1 MSAFFSKVLPNSL
14 LLISMPL
21 AASVSTHALV
31 VFATGFMMPEPNP
44 VRKGTLLDITIV
56 NTSSDIAPKKAD
68 FIAQANQEG
77 SGTLAEKKRITSR
90 MASENPNLT
99 DGDQTFASEESAP
112 EITPK
117 PKPQVLTTK
126 GKTRKV
132 IDKQIVEEEILDPV
146 IKNAE
151 LSEKSEE
158 IRMLMAETSEQEQ
171 RYAKRPRI
179 HFVDSISAKSSVEAR
194 YINNWAKKLERIG
207 NINFPNEAIRLSLSG
222 TLILNATLDRAGRV
236 VEMQIDVSSGS
247 PILDKAA
254 LRIVKLA
261 APYEPLPAGIR
272 KKYDRLNI
280 TRSMVF
286 HKENGRTT
294 FTTN

>member
-1 MSAFFSKVLPNSL
+1 MSDIFSNKAQKSPMFTSLPVALFLHAVL
-14 LLISMPL
+14 I
-21 AASVSTHALV
+21 
-31 VFATGFMMPEPNP
+31 FATGFMMPEPNP
-44 VRKGTLLDITIV
+44 VRKSTLLDITLV
-56 NTSSDIAPKKAD
+56 NTNSEFAPKDAD

-77 SGTLAEKKRITSR
+77 GGTLDEKKRITSPL
-90 MASENPNLT
+90 ASENPNTT

-112 EITPK
+112 EVTPK

-126 GKTRKV
+126 GKTQKK
-132 IDKQIVEEEILDPV
+132 INKQIIEEEIQEPT
-146 IKNAE
+146 IRNAE
-151 LSEKSEE
+151 VSEKSEE

-171 RYAKRPRI
+171 RYARRPRI

-207 NINFPNEAIRLSLSG
+207 NINFPDEAIRLSLSG
-222 TLILNATLDRAGRV
+222 TLILNATLDRSGRV

-247 PILDKAA
+247 RVLDKAA

-261 APYEPLPAGIR
+261 APYEPLPKDIR
-272 KKYDRLNI
+272 QKYDRLNI

-286 HKENGRTT
+286 HKENGRTS
-294 FTTN
+294 FTTK

>member
-1 MSAFFSKVLPNSL
+1 MSEILPIKAQKNFMVT
-14 LLISMPL
+14 SMPVAVFL
-21 AASVSTHALV
+21 HAVLI
-31 VFATGFMMPEPNP
+31 FATGFMIPEPNP
-44 VRKGTLLDITIV
+44 VRKSTLLDITLV
-56 NTSSDIAPKKAD
+56 NTSSDIAPKDAD
-68 FIAQANQEG
+68 FIAQANQQGGG
-77 SGTLAEKKRITSR
+77 SLDKKRRITSPF
-90 MASENPNLT
+90 ASENPNMA
-99 DGDQTFASEESAP
+99 DGDQVFSSEESALMV
-112 EITPK
+112 TPK

-126 GKTRKV
+126 GKTNKTV
-132 IDKQIVEEEILDPV
+132 NKQIIEEEVKEPLVLKAD
-146 IKNAE
+146 A
-151 LSEKSEE
+151 SEKAEE
-158 IRMLMAETSEQEQ
+158 IATLMAEMNKEEQ

-207 NINFPNEAIRLSLSG
+207 NINFPNDAIRLSLSG

-247 PILDKAA
+247 RVLDKAA

-261 APYEPLPAGIR
+261 APYQPLPSEIR

-286 HKENGRTT
+286 HKEDGKTS
-294 FTTN
+294 FSTN

>member
-1 MSAFFSKVLPNSL
+1 MSEIFSNTAQKSPLFTSLPVAVFLHAVL
-14 LLISMPL
+14 I
-21 AASVSTHALV
+21 
-31 VFATGFMMPEPNP
+31 FATGFMTPEPNP
-44 VRKGTLLDITIV
+44 VRKSTLLDITLV
-56 NTSSDIAPKKAD
+56 NTSSDIAPKDAD

-77 SGTLAEKKRITSR
+77 SGSLEEKSRITSPL
-90 MASENPNLT
+90 ASENPNT
-99 DGDQTFASEESAP
+99 SDGDQNFASEESAP
-112 EITPK
+112 QVTPK
-117 PKPQVLTTK
+117 PKPQILTTK
-126 GKTRKV
+126 GKTRKT
-132 IDKQIVEEEILDPV
+132 INKQILEEHVEDPTLVKAEVSEKAEEI
-146 IKNAE
+146 A
-151 LSEKSEE
+151 
-158 IRMLMAETSEQEQ
+158 MLMAEMNKEEQ

-194 YINNWAKKLERIG
+194 YISNWAKKLERIG

-222 TLILNATLDRAGRV
+222 TLILNATLDRAGRI

-247 PILDKAA
+247 QVLDKAA

-261 APYEPLPAGIR
+261 APYEPLPSEIR

-286 HKENGRTT
+286 HKEDGRTS

>member
-1 MSAFFSKVLPNSL
+1 MSDTFSNKAQKSPMFTSLPVALFLHAVL
-14 LLISMPL
+14 I
-21 AASVSTHALV
+21 
-31 VFATGFMMPEPNP
+31 FATGFMMPEPNP
-44 VRKGTLLDITIV
+44 VRKSTLLDITLV
-56 NTSSDIAPKKAD
+56 NTNSEFAPKDAD

-77 SGTLAEKKRITSR
+77 GGTLDEKKRITSPL
-90 MASENPNLT
+90 ASENPNTT

-112 EITPK
+112 EVTPK

-126 GKTRKV
+126 GNTQKK
-132 IDKQIVEEEILDPV
+132 INKQITEEEIQEPT
-146 IKNAE
+146 IRNAE
-151 LSEKSEE
+151 VSEKSEE

-171 RYAKRPRI
+171 RYARRPRI

-222 TLILNATLDRAGRV
+222 TLILNATLDRSGRV

-247 PILDKAA
+247 RVLDKAA

-261 APYEPLPAGIR
+261 APYEPLPKDIR
-272 KKYDRLNI
+272 QKYDRLNI

-286 HKENGRTT
+286 HKENGRTS
-294 FTTN
+294 FTTK

>member
-1 MSAFFSKVLPNSL
+1 MSEIFSKKAQKSL
-14 LLISMPL
+14 LFTGFPVAVFLHLVLI
-21 AASVSTHALV
+21 
-31 VFATGFMMPEPNP
+31 FATGFMVPEPNP
-44 VRKGTLLDITIV
+44 VRKSTLLDITLV
-56 NTSSDIAPKKAD
+56 NTSSDIAPKDAD
-68 FIAQANQEG
+68 FIAQANQQGGG
-77 SGTLAEKKRITSR
+77 SLDKKSRITSPF
-90 MASENPNLT
+90 ASQNPNMT
-99 DGDQTFASEESAP
+99 DGDETFASEESAP

-126 GKTRKV
+126 GKTQKT
-132 IDKQIVEEEILDPV
+132 INKQIVEEEVQDPV
-146 IKNAE
+146 IRKAE
-151 LSEKSEE
+151 VSEKAEE
-158 IRMLMAETSEQEQ
+158 IAMLMAETSKQEQ
-171 RYAKRPRI
+171 QYAKRPRI

-207 NINFPNEAIRLSLSG
+207 NINFPDEAIRLSLSG

-247 PILDKAA
+247 RVLDKAA

-261 APYEPLPAGIR
+261 APYEPLPPEVR

-286 HKENGRTT
+286 HKEDGRTS

>member
-1 MSAFFSKVLPNSL
+1 MSEFFSNKAKKSPMFTSLPVALFLHAVL
-14 LLISMPL
+14 I
-21 AASVSTHALV
+21 
-31 VFATGFMMPEPNP
+31 FATGFMMPEPNP
-44 VRKGTLLDITIV
+44 VRKSTLLDITLV
-56 NTSSDIAPKKAD
+56 NSSAEFAPKDAD
-68 FIAQANQEG
+68 FIAQANQQVGG
-77 SGTLAEKKRITSR
+77 SVAEKKRPTSPV
-90 MASENPNLT
+90 ASENPNLT

-112 EITPK
+112 VITPK

-126 GKTRKV
+126 GKTRKK
-132 IDKQIVEEEILDPV
+132 INKQIVEEEIQEPV
-146 IKNAE
+146 LKNAE
-151 LSEKSEE
+151 VSEKSEE

-171 RYAKRPRI
+171 RYARRPRI

-222 TLILNATLDRAGRV
+222 TLILNATLDRSGRV

-247 PILDKAA
+247 RVLDRAA

-261 APYEPLPAGIR
+261 APYEPLPRDIR
-272 KKYDRLNI
+272 QKYDRLNI

>member
-1 MSAFFSKVLPNSL
+1 MSEIIPNKTPKSPL
-14 LLISMPL
+14 FTSMPVAVFL
-21 AASVSTHALV
+21 HAVLI
-31 VFATGFMMPEPNP
+31 FATGFMTPEPNP
-44 VRKGTLLDITIV
+44 VQKSTLLDITLV
-56 NTSSDIAPKKAD
+56 NTYSDVAPKDAD
-68 FIAQANQEG
+68 FIAQANQQGGG
-77 SGTLAEKKRITSR
+77 SLEEKSRITSPF
-90 MASENPNLT
+90 ASENPNST
-99 DGDQTFASEESAP
+99 DGEQTFASEESAP
-112 EITPK
+112 QVTPK

-126 GKTRKV
+126 GKTKKT
-132 IDKQIVEEEILDPV
+132 INKQIIEEEV
-146 IKNAE
+146 KEATVVTAE
-151 LSEKSEE
+151 VSEKAEE
-158 IRMLMAETSEQEQ
+158 IAVLMAEMNKEEQ

-207 NINFPNEAIRLSLSG
+207 NINFPDEAIRLSLSG

-247 PILDKAA
+247 RVLDKAA

-261 APYEPLPAGIR
+261 APYEPLPSEIR

-286 HKENGRTT
+286 HKENGKTT

>member
-1 MSAFFSKVLPNSL
+1 MSDIFSNKAQKSPMFTSLPVALFLHAVL
-14 LLISMPL
+14 I
-21 AASVSTHALV
+21 
-31 VFATGFMMPEPNP
+31 FATGFMMPEPNP
-44 VRKGTLLDITIV
+44 VRKSTLLDITLV
-56 NTSSDIAPKKAD
+56 NTNSEFAPKDAD

-77 SGTLAEKKRITSR
+77 GGTLDEKKRITSPL
-90 MASENPNLT
+90 ASENPNTT

-112 EITPK
+112 EVTPK

-126 GKTRKV
+126 GKTQKK
-132 IDKQIVEEEILDPV
+132 INKQIIEEEIQEPT
-146 IKNAE
+146 IRNAE
-151 LSEKSEE
+151 VSEKSEE

-171 RYAKRPRI
+171 RYARRPRI

-222 TLILNATLDRAGRV
+222 TLILNATLDRSGRV

-247 PILDKAA
+247 RVLDKAA

-261 APYEPLPAGIR
+261 APYEPLPKDIR
-272 KKYDRLNI
+272 QKYDRLNI

-286 HKENGRTT
+286 HKENGRTS
-294 FTTN
+294 FTTK

>member
-1 MSAFFSKVLPNSL
+1 MSEIIPNKTPKSPL
-14 LLISMPL
+14 FTSMPVAVFL
-21 AASVSTHALV
+21 HAVLI
-31 VFATGFMMPEPNP
+31 FATGFMTPEPNP
-44 VRKGTLLDITIV
+44 VRKSTLLDITLV
-56 NTSSDIAPKKAD
+56 NTSSDVAPKDAD
-68 FIAQANQEG
+68 FIAQANQQGGG
-77 SGTLAEKKRITSR
+77 SLDKKSRITSPF
-90 MASENPNLT
+90 ASENPNIT

-112 EITPK
+112 QITPK
-117 PKPQVLTTK
+117 PKPQILTTK
-126 GKTRKV
+126 GKTNKT
-132 IDKQIVEEEILDPV
+132 INEQIIEEEV
-146 IKNAE
+146 NE
-151 LSEKSEE
+151 ETVVNEEVSEKAEE
-158 IRMLMAETSEQEQ
+158 IAMLMAEMNKEEQ

-247 PILDKAA
+247 RVLDKAA

-261 APYEPLPAGIR
+261 APYEPLPSEIR

-286 HKENGRTT
+286 HKENGKTT

>member
-1 MSAFFSKVLPNSL
+1 MSEIFSNKAQKSPMFTSLPVALFLHAVL
-14 LLISMPL
+14 I
-21 AASVSTHALV
+21 
-31 VFATGFMMPEPNP
+31 FATGFMMPEPNP
-44 VRKGTLLDITIV
+44 VRKSTLLDITLV
-56 NTSSDIAPKKAD
+56 NSSSEFAPKDAD

-77 SGTLAEKKRITSR
+77 GGTLDEKKRITSPL
-90 MASENPNLT
+90 ASQNPNTT

-112 EITPK
+112 EVTPK

-126 GKTRKV
+126 GKTQKK
-132 IDKQIVEEEILDPV
+132 INKQIIEEEIQEPT
-146 IKNAE
+146 IRNAE
-151 LSEKSEE
+151 VSEKSEE

-171 RYAKRPRI
+171 RYARRPRI

-222 TLILNATLDRAGRV
+222 TLILNATLDRSGRV

-247 PILDKAA
+247 RVLDKAA

-261 APYEPLPAGIR
+261 APYEPLPKDIR
-272 KKYDRLNI
+272 QKYDRLNI

-286 HKENGRTT
+286 HKENGRTS
-294 FTTN
+294 FTTK

>member
-1 MSAFFSKVLPNSL
+1 MSEIFSNKAQKSPMFTSLPVALFLHAVL
-14 LLISMPL
+14 I
-21 AASVSTHALV
+21 
-31 VFATGFMMPEPNP
+31 FATGFMMPEPNP
-44 VRKGTLLDITIV
+44 VRKSTLLDITLV
-56 NTSSDIAPKKAD
+56 NSSSEFAPKDAD

-77 SGTLAEKKRITSR
+77 GGTLDEKKRITSPL
-90 MASENPNLT
+90 ASQNPNTT

-112 EITPK
+112 EVTPK

-126 GKTRKV
+126 GKTRKK
-132 IDKQIVEEEILDPV
+132 INKQIIAEEIQEPT
-146 IKNAE
+146 IRNAE
-151 LSEKSEE
+151 VSEKSEE

-171 RYAKRPRI
+171 RYARRPRI

-222 TLILNATLDRAGRV
+222 TLILNATLDRSGRV

-247 PILDKAA
+247 RVLDKAA

-261 APYEPLPAGIR
+261 APYEPLPKDIR
-272 KKYDRLNI
+272 QKYDRLNI

-286 HKENGRTT
+286 HKENGRTS
-294 FTTN
+294 FTTK

>member
-1 MSAFFSKVLPNSL
+1 MSEIFSNKAQKSIMFTSLPVAVFLHAVL
-14 LLISMPL
+14 I
-21 AASVSTHALV
+21 
-31 VFATGFMMPEPNP
+31 FATGFMMPEPNP
-44 VRKGTLLDITIV
+44 VRKSTLLDITLV
-56 NTSSDIAPKKAD
+56 NSSSDIAPKDAD
-68 FIAQANQEG
+68 FIAQANQQGGG
-77 SGTLAEKKRITSR
+77 SLDVKKRITSPL
-90 MASENPNLT
+90 ASENPNMT
-99 DGDQTFASEESAP
+99 DGDQAFASEESAP
-112 EITPK
+112 EVTPR

-126 GKTRKV
+126 GKTRKK
-132 IDKQIVEEEILDPV
+132 INKQIVEEEIQEPV
-146 IKNAE
+146 VRNAE
-151 LSEKSEE
+151 VSEKSEE

-171 RYAKRPRI
+171 RYARRPRI

-207 NINFPNEAIRLSLSG
+207 NINFPDEAIRLSLSG

-247 PILDKAA
+247 RVLDKAA

-272 KKYDRLNI
+272 QKYDRLNI

>member
-1 MSAFFSKVLPNSL
+1 MSEIIPNKTPKSPL
-14 LLISMPL
+14 FTSMPVAVFL
-21 AASVSTHALV
+21 HAVLI
-31 VFATGFMMPEPNP
+31 FATGFMTPEPNP
-44 VRKGTLLDITIV
+44 VRKSTLLDITLV
-56 NTSSDIAPKKAD
+56 NTSSDVAPKDAD
-68 FIAQANQEG
+68 FIAQANQQGGG
-77 SGTLAEKKRITSR
+77 SLDKKSRITSPF
-90 MASENPNLT
+90 ASENPNIT

-112 EITPK
+112 QITPK
-117 PKPQVLTTK
+117 PKPQILTTK
-126 GKTRKV
+126 GNTNKT
-132 IDKQIVEEEILDPV
+132 INEQIIEEEV
-146 IKNAE
+146 NE
-151 LSEKSEE
+151 ETVVNEEVSEKAEE
-158 IRMLMAETSEQEQ
+158 IAMLMAEMNKEEQ

-247 PILDKAA
+247 RVLDKAA

-261 APYEPLPAGIR
+261 APYEPLPSEIR

-286 HKENGRTT
+286 HKENGKTT

>member
-1 MSAFFSKVLPNSL
+1 MSEIFSNKAQKSPMFTSLPVALFLHAVL
-14 LLISMPL
+14 I
-21 AASVSTHALV
+21 
-31 VFATGFMMPEPNP
+31 FATGFMMPEPNP
-44 VRKGTLLDITIV
+44 VRKSTLLDITLV
-56 NTSSDIAPKKAD
+56 NSSSEFAPKDAD

-77 SGTLAEKKRITSR
+77 GGTLDEKKRITSPL
-90 MASENPNLT
+90 ASQNPNTT

-112 EITPK
+112 EVTPK

-126 GKTRKV
+126 GKTRKK
-132 IDKQIVEEEILDPV
+132 INKQIIEEEIQEPT
-146 IKNAE
+146 IRNAE
-151 LSEKSEE
+151 VSEKSEE

-171 RYAKRPRI
+171 RYARRPRI

-222 TLILNATLDRAGRV
+222 TLILNATLDRSGRV

-247 PILDKAA
+247 RVLDKAA

-261 APYEPLPAGIR
+261 APYEPLPKDIR
-272 KKYDRLNI
+272 QKYDRLNI

-286 HKENGRTT
+286 HKENGRTS
-294 FTTN
+294 FTTK

>member
-1 MSAFFSKVLPNSL
+1 MSDTFSNKAQKSPMFTSLPVALFLHAVL
-14 LLISMPL
+14 I
-21 AASVSTHALV
+21 
-31 VFATGFMMPEPNP
+31 FATGFMMPEPNP
-44 VRKGTLLDITIV
+44 VRKSTLLDITLV
-56 NTSSDIAPKKAD
+56 NTSSEFAPKDAD

-77 SGTLAEKKRITSR
+77 GGTLDEKKRITSPL
-90 MASENPNLT
+90 ASENPNTT

-112 EITPK
+112 EVTPK

-126 GKTRKV
+126 GNTQKK
-132 IDKQIVEEEILDPV
+132 INKQITEEEIQEPT
-146 IKNAE
+146 IRNAE
-151 LSEKSEE
+151 VSEKSEE

-171 RYAKRPRI
+171 RYARRPRI

-222 TLILNATLDRAGRV
+222 TLILNATLDRSGRV

-247 PILDKAA
+247 RVLDKAA

-261 APYEPLPAGIR
+261 APYEPLPKDIR
-272 KKYDRLNI
+272 QKYDRLNI

-286 HKENGRTT
+286 HKENGRTS
-294 FTTN
+294 FTTK

>member
-1 MSAFFSKVLPNSL
+1 MSEIFSNKAKKSPMFTSLPVALFLHAVL
-14 LLISMPL
+14 I
-21 AASVSTHALV
+21 
-31 VFATGFMMPEPNP
+31 FATGFMMPEPNP
-44 VRKGTLLDITIV
+44 VRKSTLLDITLV
-56 NTSSDIAPKKAD
+56 NSSAEFAPKDAD
-68 FIAQANQEG
+68 FIAQANQQGGG
-77 SGTLAEKKRITSR
+77 SLAEKKRITSPL
-90 MASENPNLT
+90 ASENPNMT

-112 EITPK
+112 VITPK

-126 GKTRKV
+126 GKTRKK
-132 IDKQIVEEEILDPV
+132 INKQIVEEEIQEPV
-146 IKNAE
+146 LKNAE
-151 LSEKSEE
+151 VSEKSEE

-171 RYAKRPRI
+171 RYARRPRI

-222 TLILNATLDRAGRV
+222 TLILNATLDRSGRV

-247 PILDKAA
+247 RVLDRAA

-261 APYEPLPAGIR
+261 APYEPLPRDIR
-272 KKYDRLNI
+272 QKYDRLNI

>member
-1 MSAFFSKVLPNSL
+1 MSEIFSNKAQKSPLFT
-14 LLISMPL
+14 SMPVAVFL
-21 AASVSTHALV
+21 HAVLI
-31 VFATGFMMPEPNP
+31 FATGFITPEPNP
-44 VRKGTLLDITIV
+44 VRKSTLLDITLV
-56 NTSSDIAPKKAD
+56 NTSSDIAPKDAD
-68 FIAQANQEG
+68 FIAQANQQGGG
-77 SGTLAEKKRITSR
+77 SLDEKSRITSPF
-90 MASENPNLT
+90 ASENPNTT

-112 EITPK
+112 RITPK

-126 GKTRKV
+126 GKTSK
-132 IDKQIVEEEILDPV
+132 IINKQIIEEEVQETIVVD
-146 IKNAE
+146 AE
-151 LSEKSEE
+151 VSEKAEE
-158 IRMLMAETSEQEQ
+158 IAMLMAEMNKEEQ

-207 NINFPNEAIRLSLSG
+207 NINFPDEAIRLSLSG

-247 PILDKAA
+247 RVLDKAA
-254 LRIVKLA
+254 LQIVKLA
-261 APYEPLPAGIR
+261 APYEPLPSEIR

-286 HKENGRTT
+286 HKENGKTS